1 MTETASKQEE
11 IVVEIFGT
19 PPTVNRI
26 WRTSQGRTYLS
37 GEAKAFIGLV
47 ALGAAGKK
55 APKTWKYCD
64 VSIVVFPRDRR
75 GDVDN
80 RIKAVLDGL
89 TKCGFWE
96 DDACVARVSCQFG
109 EQDDMGRTRV
119 TIREATS
126 KYPFAGGGASS
137 R

>member
-1 MTETASKQEE
+1 MNEQSDET
-11 IVVEIFGT
+11 ITVDIFGT

-119 TIREATS
+119 IIREAKS
-126 KYPFAGGGASS
+126 KYPFISS
-137 R
+137 HESNNAQ